1 MSEARA
7 NHRVAYF
14 NGNIVPER
22 EVVLPFRDRGF
33 KYGDAAFDMTR
44 TFHGR
49 PFRLKEH
56 VERFYR
62 SLRYLRIDPGLSP
75 GEMVRVSEEVL
86 ERNRHFLTDDT
97 DYWLGQRVS
106 RGVDAVGDEGWDHT
120 GPNVI
125 VECVPLPL
133 KARARLFRDGIDIVV
148 PPTRRVAPEALSP
161 RAKTHNY
168 LNLIIADMEAKAND
182 KEAWSVLL
190 DTEGHLAEGI
200 GSNIFV
206 VQGGAVLTPH
216 ERWVLPGIS
225 RATVIGLCATL
236 GIALPGGRSRPVR
249 RSDRRR
255 DLHDLDEPVH
265 LPGAQHRRPRVA
277 RPATG
282 AGDAASE
289 RGLCARGRLRFRRA
303 VPAPP
308 GLTGFSGPDRLRLAR
323 IETGAAKPS
332 RARSRSKCD

>member
-1 MSEARA
+1 MTEPRANPRA

-14 NGNIVPER
+14 NGRIVPER

-44 TFHGR
+44 TFEGR
-49 PFRLKEH
+49 PFRLTEH
-56 VERFYR
+56 VERLYR
-62 SLRYLRIDPGLSP
+62 SLRYLRIDPGIGPS
-75 GEMVRVSEEVL
+75 EMVAVSEEVL
-86 ERNRHFLTDDT
+86 ERNRHFLTPDT

-168 LNLIIADMEAKAND
+168 LNLILADLEAKAQD

-190 DTEGHLAEGI
+190 DAEGHLAEGI

-206 VQGGAVLTPH
+206 VRDGTVLTPR
-216 ERWVLPGIS
+216 ERWVLPGVS
-225 RATVIGLCATL
+225 RAMVIELCGGL
-236 GIALPGGRSRPVR
+236 GIACREADLDLYDAATADEIFMTSTSLCLCPVRSIGGRALSAPLPGPVTR
-249 RSDRRR
+249 RLTEAYALEVGCDFVAQYLR
-255 DLHDLDEPVH
+255 H
-265 LPGAQHRRPRVA
+265 L
-277 RPATG
+277 
-282 AGDAASE
+282 S
-289 RGLCARGRLRFRRA
+289 
-303 VPAPP
+303 
-308 GLTGFSGPDRLRLAR
+308 
-323 IETGAAKPS
+323 
-332 RARSRSKCD
+332 

>member
-1 MSEARA
+1 MSEARS

-75 GEMVRVSEEVL
+75 GEMVGVSEEVL

-125 VECVPLPL
+125 VECIPLPL

-148 PPTRRVAPEALSP
+148 PPTRRGAPEALSP

-236 GIALPGGRSRPVR
+236 GISCREADLDLFDAATADEIFMTSTSLCICPVRSIGGRALPGP
-249 RSDRRR
+249 
-255 DLHDLDEPVH
+255 
-265 LPGAQHRRPRVA
+265 LPGPVTRRLSEAYAREVDCDFVAQY
-277 RPATG
+277 
-282 AGDAASE
+282 
-289 RGLCARGRLRFRRA
+289 LRH
-303 VPAPP
+303 
-308 GLTGFSGPDRLRLAR
+308 LA
-323 IETGAAKPS
+323 
-332 RARSRSKCD
+332 

>member
-1 MSEARA
+1 MSDRP

-14 NGNIVPER
+14 NGRIIPER

-44 TFHGR
+44 TFNGR
-49 PFRLKEH
+49 PFKLKEH

-62 SLRYLRIDPGLSP
+62 SLRYLRIDPGLAP
-75 GEMVRVSEEVL
+75 AEMVAISEEVL
-86 ERNRHFLTDDT
+86 DRNRHFLTPDT

-125 VECVPLPL
+125 VECIPLPL

-148 PPTRRVAPEALSP
+148 PSTRRVPPDSLSP

-168 LNLIIADMEAKAND
+168 LNLVIADLEAKAQD

-190 DTEGHLAEGI
+190 DTQGHLAEGI

-206 VQGGAVLTPH
+206 VRDGEVMTPH
-216 ERWVLPGIS
+216 ARWVLPGVS
-225 RATVIGLCATL
+225 RQTIIDLCGEA
-236 GIALPGGRSRPVR
+236 GIACREADLDLYDAATADEFFMTSTSLCICPVRSIGGRALPTPLPGPVTR
-249 RSDRRR
+249 RLIAAYMESVGCDFVAQY
-255 DLHDLDEPVH
+255 LKH
-265 LPGAQHRRPRVA
+265 L
-277 RPATG
+277 
-282 AGDAASE
+282 E
-289 RGLCARGRLRFRRA
+289 
-303 VPAPP
+303 
-308 GLTGFSGPDRLRLAR
+308 
-323 IETGAAKPS
+323 
-332 RARSRSKCD
+332 

>member
-1 MSEARA
+1 MSEARS

-75 GEMVRVSEEVL
+75 AEMVGVSEEVL

-106 RGVDAVGDEGWDHT
+106 RGVDAVGDEGWEHT

-125 VECVPLPL
+125 VECIPLPL

-236 GIALPGGRSRPVR
+236 GISCREADLDLFAAATADEIFMTSTSLCICPVRSIGGRALPGP
-249 RSDRRR
+249 
-255 DLHDLDEPVH
+255 
-265 LPGAQHRRPRVA
+265 LPGPVTRRLSEAYAREVDCDFVAQY
-277 RPATG
+277 
-282 AGDAASE
+282 
-289 RGLCARGRLRFRRA
+289 LRH
-303 VPAPP
+303 
-308 GLTGFSGPDRLRLAR
+308 LA
-323 IETGAAKPS
+323 
-332 RARSRSKCD
+332 

>member
-1 MSEARA
+1 MTDARA

-14 NGNIVPER
+14 NGQIVPER
-22 EVVLPFRDRGF
+22 EVVVPFRDRGF

-49 PFRLKEH
+49 PFKLKDH
-56 VERFYR
+56 VERLYR
-62 SLRYLRIDPGLSP
+62 SLRYLRIDPGLGP
-75 GEMVRVSEEVL
+75 AEMVAVSEEVL
-86 ERNRHFLTDDT
+86 ERNRHFLTPDT

-168 LNLIIADMEAKAND
+168 LNLIIADMEAKAQD

-190 DTEGHLAEGI
+190 DKEGHLAEGI
-200 GSNIFV
+200 GSNLFIV
-206 VQGGAVLTPH
+206 RDGAVLTPH
-216 ERWVLPGIS
+216 ARWVLPGIS
-225 RATVIGLCATL
+225 RAMVIELCGKL
-236 GIALPGGRSRPVR
+236 GIDCREADLDLYDSATADEIFMTSTSLCLCPVRSIGGRVLPGP
-249 RSDRRR
+249 
-255 DLHDLDEPVH
+255 
-265 LPGAQHRRPRVA
+265 LPGPVTRRLSEAYAHEVGCDFVAQY
-277 RPATG
+277 
-282 AGDAASE
+282 
-289 RGLCARGRLRFRRA
+289 LRH
-303 VPAPP
+303 
-308 GLTGFSGPDRLRLAR
+308 LA
-323 IETGAAKPS
+323 
-332 RARSRSKCD
+332 

>member
-1 MSEARA
+1 MSETRS

-14 NGNIVPER
+14 NGRIVPER

-56 VERFYR
+56 IERLYR
-62 SLRYLRIDPGLSP
+62 SLRYLRIDPGLGP
-75 GEMVRVSEEVL
+75 AEMIAVSEEVL
-86 ERNRHFLTDDT
+86 ERNRHFLTEDT

-168 LNLIIADMEAKAND
+168 LNLITADLEAKAQD

-190 DTEGHLAEGI
+190 DAEGHLAEGI
-200 GSNIFV
+200 GSNIFIV
-206 VQGGAVLTPH
+206 HGGAVMTPR
-216 ERWVLPGIS
+216 ERWVLPGVS
-225 RATVIGLCATL
+225 RAMVIELCGRLGVACGEADLDLYDAATADEIFMTSTSL
-236 GIALPGGRSRPVR
+236 CLCPVRSIGGRALRAPLPGPVTR
-249 RSDRRR
+249 RLSEAYAHEVDCDFVAQYLR
-255 DLHDLDEPVH
+255 H
-265 LPGAQHRRPRVA
+265 L
-277 RPATG
+277 
-282 AGDAASE
+282 S
-289 RGLCARGRLRFRRA
+289 
-303 VPAPP
+303 
-308 GLTGFSGPDRLRLAR
+308 
-323 IETGAAKPS
+323 
-332 RARSRSKCD
+332 

>member
-1 MSEARA
+1 MSDRA

-14 NGNIVPER
+14 NGKIMPER

-49 PFRLKEH
+49 AFRLKEH
-56 VERFYR
+56 IERFYR

-75 GEMVRVSEEVL
+75 AEMVGASEEVL

-125 VECVPLPL
+125 IECVPLPL

-190 DTEGHLAEGI
+190 DAQGHLAEGI

-206 VQGGAVLTPH
+206 VQGGAVLTPR

-236 GIALPGGRSRPVR
+236 GIDCREADLDLFDAATADEIFMTSTSLCICPVRSIGGRALPGP
-249 RSDRRR
+249 
-255 DLHDLDEPVH
+255 
-265 LPGAQHRRPRVA
+265 LPGPVTRRLSEAYAREVGCDFVAQY
-277 RPATG
+277 
-282 AGDAASE
+282 
-289 RGLCARGRLRFRRA
+289 LRHL
-303 VPAPP
+303 
-308 GLTGFSGPDRLRLAR
+308 G
-323 IETGAAKPS
+323 
-332 RARSRSKCD
+332 